1 MTDAERDAILA
12 IALHAAFADGSK
24 DERER
29 AQVKRIAESLAPG
42 GGADLAA
49 LYQDVL
55 LGRRT
60 LEAAAAALGSPGLR
74 RLAYEM
80 AVCVCDADGE
90 HGEQERA
97 FLASLQRALGLE
109 AASAEAFAS
118 AAASIARAGAEPPA
132 AGPTPKAVTLPGA
145 QDAAALDQA
154 ILNAAVLNGA
164 LELLPE
170 SLATLAILPLQMRLV
185 YRIGRAHGYELD
197 AGHVKDFAATL
208 GVGLTG
214 QYLEGIGRK
223 LLGGV
228 LGAIAGRAA
237 GGLAK
242 QATSSA
248 VAFATTYALGHV
260 AKEYYAGG
268 RTMDTA
274 RLQQVFRAL
283 LADAQGLRQRYAGEI
298 EARARTL
305 DPKQLVSLVKNG

>member
-29 AQVKRIAESLAPG
+29 AQVKRIAESLSQAG
-42 GGADLAA
+42 SANLAA

-74 RLAYEM
+74 QLAYEM

-90 HGEQERA
+90 HGEKERA
-97 FLASLQRALGLE
+97 FLASLQRALALE
-109 AASAEAFAS
+109 AAAAEAFVS
-118 AAASIARAGAEPPA
+118 EAAAIARAGVEPPA
-132 AGPTPKAVTLPGA
+132 PVVTPKAVTLPGA
-145 QDAAALDQA
+145 QEAAALDQA
-154 ILNAAVLNGA
+154 ILSAAVLNGA

-170 SLATLAILPLQMRLV
+170 SLATMAILPLQMRLV

-242 QATSSA
+242 QAASSA

-268 RTMDTA
+268 RTMDAA
-274 RLQQVFRAL
+274 RLQQVFRTL
-283 LADAQGLRQRYAGEI
+283 LADAQGLRRRYAGEI
-298 EARARTL
+298 ESRARTL
-305 DPKQLVSLVKNG
+305 DAKQLVSLVKNG

>member
-29 AQVKRIAESLAPG
+29 AQVKRIAESLSQG
-42 GGADLAA
+42 GGANLPA

-74 RLAYEM
+74 QLAYEM

-90 HGEQERA
+90 HGEKERA

-109 AASAEAFAS
+109 AAAAAAFAS
-118 AAASIARAGAEPPA
+118 EAASIARAGAEPPPPA
-132 AGPTPKAVTLPGA
+132 STPKAVTLPAGEE
-145 QDAAALDQA
+145 AAALDQA

-170 SLATLAILPLQMRLV
+170 SLATMAILPLQMRLV
-185 YRIGRAHGYELD
+185 YRVGRAYGYELD

-242 QATSSA
+242 QAASSA
-248 VAFATTYALGHV
+248 VAFATTWALGHV
-260 AKEYYAGG
+260 AVEYYAGG
-268 RTMDTA
+268 RTMDAA
-274 RLQQVFRAL
+274 RLQRVFRTL

-298 EARARTL
+298 ESRARTL
-305 DPKQLVSLVKNG
+305 DAKQLVSLVKNG

>member
-1 MTDAERDAILA
+1 MSMTDAERDAVLA
-12 IALHAAFADGSK
+12 IALHASFADGAK

-29 AQVKRIAESLAPG
+29 EQVKRIAESLAPG
-42 GGADLAA
+42 GGVSLAA

-60 LEAAAAALGSPGLR
+60 VEAAAAALGSPGLR
-74 RLAYEM
+74 QLAYEM
-80 AVCVCDADGE
+80 AVCVCDADGV
-90 HGEQERA
+90 HGEPEQA
-97 FLASLQRALGLE
+97 FLAKLQRALGLDTATAAAFTEQAAAIAGAATASTE
-109 AASAEAFAS
+109 APRS
-118 AAASIARAGAEPPA
+118 AAATATGE
-132 AGPTPKAVTLPGA
+132 
-145 QDAAALDQA
+145 AAALDEA
-154 ILNAAVLNGA
+154 ILKASILNGA

-170 SLATLAILPLQMRLV
+170 SLATMAILPLQMRLV
-185 YRIGRAHGYELD
+185 YRIGRANGYELD

-248 VAFATTYALGHV
+248 MAFATTYALGHV
-260 AKEYYAGG
+260 AKDYYAGG
-268 RTMDTA
+268 RSMDAA
-274 RLQQVFRAL
+274 RLQKVFRTL
-283 LADAQGLRQRYAGEI
+283 LADAQGMRTRYAGEI

-305 DPKQLVSLVKNG
+305 DAKQLVSLVRNG